1 MGVGEE
7 YIPYGTYLIQ
17 SLENKEVQEKIN
29 FVGYDYMIK
38 FNKIYE
44 DNNTYPITLKQYLI
58 NLCTQVGLELGSE
71 NIVNEDYLVKGN
83 PFNNNED
90 CKTVLGAIAQICGG
104 FAKIGRNNKVYI
116 VNLEKNSSLEN
127 IDGNNYN
134 DSFSKNSVFGKVNS
148 LIIRLS
154 DIEGENTVREDAE
167 SIIENGLTEIT
178 IADNYIL
185 TNKEERELVID
196 AIWEKVKDIEYL
208 PFNTEYYG
216 FPYLDV
222 GDKINILDNQD
233 VSYQSYILNHT
244 FCFNGAFSGN
254 IEAKALT
261 KTQTA
266 YKNTVNLKNKFK
278 KVEYIVNKQ
287 EGTITQ
293 LTEESNEHGYKLT
306 QVEQDINGIKTEFKD
321 TTDEIQD
328 KLTIIEESVNGIVT
342 SKTITGG
349 QNLIKNSV
357 GYFENEYWQIDAE
370 NEGNVISNT
379 NSDVKQNSISGS
391 ALELKNET
399 IFQNITEIKNGEYYL
414 SFRYKKIK
422 SAAISKFVIN
432 GIKIELTE
440 TEWNEIERIVE
451 VNSNAI
457 KIEITTDIDE
467 SVLITD
473 LMLAEGNIKTSWT
486 QNANESYTD
495 TVQIG
500 KGLKIKATG
509 SDTELSAESDGI
521 SIKNTETSEKV
532 AEFTKYGTETQE
544 LIAHRD
550 VKIADALLIQKVG
563 SQAWFCSI

>member
-1 MGVGEE
+1 
-7 YIPYGTYLIQ
+7 
-17 SLENKEVQEKIN
+17 
-29 FVGYDYMIK
+29 MIK

-83 PFNNNED
+83 PFTNNED

-244 FCFNGAFSGN
+244 FHFNGAFSGN
-254 IEAKALT
+254 IETKALN

-306 QVEQDINGIKTEFKD
+306 QVEQDINGIKTEIKD

-328 KLTIIEESVNGIVT
+328 KLTTIEETIDGLITN
-342 SKTITGG
+342 KTVTGG

-357 GYFENEYWQIDAE
+357 GYFENDYWQINEDT
-370 NEGNVISNT
+370 EGNVIRNT
-379 NSDVKQNSISGS
+379 SSDVKQNSISGS
-391 ALELKNET
+391 ALELKKET
-399 IFQNITEIKNGEYYL
+399 IYQNITEIKNGEYYL
-414 SFRYKKIK
+414 SFMYKKTN
-422 SAAISKFVIN
+422 SAAIANLKIN
-432 GIKIELTE
+432 DLEIELNE
-440 TEWNEIERIVE
+440 LNWSEIERIIE

-457 KIEITTDIDE
+457 KIEITTDIDN

-500 KGLKIKATG
+500 KGVRIRSTG
-509 SDTELSAESDGI
+509 SDTELSAESDGV

-544 LIAHRD
+544 LIVHKN
-550 VKIADALLIQKVG
+550 VKISEMLLIQKIGDQV
-563 SQAWFCSI
+563 WFCSM